1 MKKCKV
7 LGIRFKVMGGLF
19 FILYTLHFTLYTA
32 FSGEPATITGDK
44 MKMLQKGDILEFIG
58 NVKLVQRNLTITA
71 DKMKSNEKTGM
82 VEGYGNIT
90 VKYSSGT
97 ENTYAWGDTAEYN
110 KNSGFGIFTGNV
122 KIKRTVSQNNMGT
135 DTNVIDLTC
144 EELEVFEFGD
154 RYHAIKNIQINQEYT
169 VATSDEAFYDHKTKE
184 ILLTGGPP
192 KIVMTDEKGHSE
204 YSGDKIA
211 IVSDKEIITVIG
223 NVKTKMVMK

>member
-7 LGIRFKVMGGLF
+7 LGVRFKVMGGLF
-19 FILYTLHFTLYTA
+19 FTLYTLHFTLYTV
-32 FSGEPATITGDK
+32 FSGEPATITGNK

-58 NVKLVQRNLTITA
+58 NVKLVQQNLTITA

-82 VEGYGNIT
+82 VEGYGRIT

-110 KNSGFGIFTGNV
+110 KNSGSGIFTGNIKV
-122 KIKRTVSQNNMGT
+122 KRVLQ
-135 DTNVIDLTC
+135 DTTGSLDLTC
-144 EELEVFEFGD
+144 GELEVFEFGD
-154 RYHAIKNIQINQEYT
+154 RFHAIENVWINQLYT
-169 VATSDEAFYDHKTKE
+169 VATSSEAFYDYKTKE

-192 KIVMTDEKGHSE
+192 KIIRTDEKGHSE

-211 IVSDKEIITVIG
+211 IVTDKEIFTVIG